1 MANTVTNANGIIAQ
15 AAQAQM
21 EASKPKKPGAI
32 MQSLLDNEQTKKI
45 LQNALH
51 ENADSYAASIL
62 DLYNSDKT

>member
-32 MQSLLDNEQTKKI
+32 LTIMTRRNR
-45 LQNALH
+45 LQKG
-51 ENADSYAASIL
+51 ENR
-62 DLYNSDKT
+62 